1 MTETVIKVNN
11 VSKYYRLGKP
21 QGDTFKE
28 AVSMAFRSLL
38 FKINRQDSVKDL
50 WALKN
55 ISFEMKKGEALGI
68 VGSNG
73 AGKSTLLKILAEI
86 TDPTE
91 GSIEID
97 GKVAAVLEIGMGFHP
112 ELSGTENVYLS
123 GSILGMSTDEI
134 HKVYNDIVAFCG
146 LEKFMDTP
154 VKNYSSGMY
163 MRLAFAVIAHI
174 NADIFLFD
182 EVLSVGD
189 AAFRF
194 KCQKKI
200 NDLVNSGKTII
211 LVSHN
216 LNDVANI
223 CPKSMLL
230 ENGKIKAYGQTF
242 GILNDYME
250 ESLTDA
256 ISEKNHTAY
265 SEEEPF
271 YNEKDTAGKVWERY
285 YPEESALRKLPVP
298 FIEWKGNDAPGNE
311 LFCIRS
317 IKVNALNKNVD
328 EKIVIEDDVE
338 ISITFEK
345 KTSDV
350 FIDMGFG
357 LSDKSG
363 VLVFISNTKDI
374 LHPETHKM
382 TGVYVSKSVIP
393 GNLLNS
399 SVYSLSVFVAKN
411 KTENIMNLAF
421 ILSFKIEFSD
431 EELKSEW
438 RKYYPPDPGLL
449 RPKLRWS
456 VNKLNEF
463 L

>member
-1 MTETVIKVNN
+1 MSEPVIKVTQI
-11 VSKYYRLGKP
+11 SKLYRLGKP

-28 AVSMAFRSLL
+28 AVGLTLGRLIGRRREESG
-38 FKINRQDSVKDL
+38 NKDL
-50 WALKN
+50 WALRN
-55 ISFEMKKGEALGI
+55 VSFTLQKGEALGI
-68 VGSNG
+68 VGRNG

-86 TDPTE
+86 TAPTE
-91 GSIEID
+91 GQIEIR

-112 ELSGTENVYLS
+112 ELNGTENVFLS
-123 GSILGMSTDEI
+123 ASIMGMTNEEI
-134 HKVYNDIVAFCG
+134 KKVYNDIVAFSG

-163 MRLAFAVIAHI
+163 MRLAFAVIAHVQ
-174 NADIFLFD
+174 ADIFLFD

-194 KCQKKI
+194 KCQRKI
-200 NDLVNSGKTII
+200 NELVNAGKTII

-223 CPKSMLL
+223 CPQCLL
-230 ENGKIKAYGQTF
+230 LDGGMVKASGQTF

-250 ESLTDA
+250 ASISESLSGTQQTAYPEDKKFYDDKNVGESLWERHTNEDNK
-256 ISEKNHTAY
+256 SEKL
-265 SEEEPF
+265 PLPLI
-271 YNEKDTAGKVWERY
+271 VWEG
-285 YPEESALRKLPVP
+285 
-298 FIEWKGNDAPGNE
+298 INAPGND
-311 LFCIRS
+311 LFCLRRVQV
-317 IKVNALNKNVD
+317 KAADKDPN
-328 EKIVIEDDVE
+328 EKIVIEDAVE

-345 KTSDV
+345 KTDDV

-374 LHPETHKM
+374 SLPENHKEK
-382 TGVYVSKSVIP
+382 GLYESKAVIP
-393 GNLLNS
+393 CNWLNS
-399 SVYSLSVFVAKN
+399 SVYSLSIFVAKN

-421 ILSFKIEFSD
+421 VLSFKVEFSD
-431 EELKSEW
+431 AELQSEW

-449 RPKLRWS
+449 RPRLKWL
-456 VNKLNEF
+456 VEKK
-463 L
+463 

>member
-1 MTETVIKVNN
+1 MSETVIKVQNI
-11 VSKYYRLGKP
+11 SKYYRLGKP

-28 AVSMAFRSLL
+28 AVSLAFKSL
-38 FKINRQDSVKDL
+38 FNKRKPASNKDL
-50 WALKN
+50 WALKD

-68 VGSNG
+68 VGRNG

-112 ELSGTENVYLS
+112 ELSGAENIYLS
-123 GSILGMSTDEI
+123 GSILGMTNDEI
-134 HKVYNDIVAFCG
+134 EKVYDEIVSFCG
-146 LEKFMDTP
+146 LENFMDTP

-163 MRLAFAVIAHI
+163 MRLAFAVIAHV
-174 NADIFLFD
+174 NADVFLFD

-200 NDLVNSGKTII
+200 NELVNSGKTII

-223 CPKSMLL
+223 CTKSLL
-230 ENGKIKAYGQTF
+230 LKNGKIKAYGQTF

-250 ESLTDA
+250 ES
-256 ISEKNHTAY
+256 ISESMTQKDVIAY
-265 SEEEPF
+265 SDDTKF
-271 YNEKDTAGKVWERY
+271 YDEKDTTDKIWERY
-285 YPEESALRKLPVP
+285 YPPEDTMQKLPIP
-298 FIEWKGNDAPGNE
+298 LIEWSSEADAPGNE
-311 LFCIRS
+311 LFFIRK
-317 IKVNALNKNVD
+317 IQVRAANKAI
-328 EKIVIEDDVE
+328 EERIVIEDDIE
-338 ISITFEK
+338 ISIEFEK

-363 VLVFISNTKDI
+363 ILVFISNTKD
-374 LHPETHKM
+374 LTHPESHKEK
-382 TGVYVSKSVIP
+382 GVYISKSVIP
-393 GNLLNS
+393 GNMLNS
-399 SVYSLSVFVAKN
+399 SVYSLSIFVAKN
-411 KTENIMNLAF
+411 KTDNIMNLAF
-421 ILSFKIEFSD
+421 ALSFKIDFSE
-431 EELKSEW
+431 EELNSEW
-438 RKYYPPDPGLL
+438 RKYYPPDPGIL
-449 RPKLRWS
+449 RPKLRWEVS
-456 VNKLNEF
+456 KIR
-463 L
+463 